1 MNTHTQVQ
9 SVVPHKNVLV
19 NIPVDRPVQPVRRN
33 APGAVHGAR
42 AVAVH

>member
-1 MNTHTQVQ
+1 MHMQVRVQ

-19 NIPVDRPVQPVRRN
+19 ITPVARPVQPVHRN
-33 APGAVHGAR
+33 ARVAVRGVR